1 MQEKIKYLQDFHTAI
16 NGKWKLQI
24 LVLVNHGK
32 NRFKDIQN
40 NIPKITNRVLSKELK
55 DLEANQMITR
65 TVYDTIPVTIEYK
78 ATKYSLTIK
87 PIIEMMAEWGKKH
100 RKKIS
105 GTPIKKSTKA

>member
-1 MQEKIKYLQDFHTAI
+1 MQEKLKNLQDFHTAI

-32 NRFKDIQN
+32 HRFKDIQKD
-40 NIPKITNRVLSKELK
+40 IPKITSRVLSKELK
-55 DLEANQMITR
+55 DLEANKMITR

-78 ATKYSLTIK
+78 ATQYSLTIK
-87 PIIEMMAEWGKKH
+87 PVIEMMSAWGSKH

-105 GTPIKKSTKA
+105 GKPI